1 MDDKTSDL
9 ITRIIGYVCVFI
21 GGLLLIPSFDFFY
34 IIRILIGICLIWFGF
49 NVEKVVSQNEAE
61 Y

>member
-1 MDDKTSDL
+1 MDYKTSDTW
-9 ITRIIGYVCVFI
+9 TRIIGYAIVFV

-34 IIRILIGICLIWFGF
+34 IIRIIVGVLFIWFGI
-49 NVEKVVSQNEAE
+49 NVEKVVRQNESE